1 MRRDLAHRPTKTSV
15 LQRVLASAYRRAL
28 RRWPMPMVVAYADGG
43 AGDGLEVLDAADGVA
58 DEELAVAST

>member
-1 MRRDLAHRPTKTSV
+1 
-15 LQRVLASAYRRAL
+15 
-28 RRWPMPMVVAYADGG
+28 MPMVVAYADGG